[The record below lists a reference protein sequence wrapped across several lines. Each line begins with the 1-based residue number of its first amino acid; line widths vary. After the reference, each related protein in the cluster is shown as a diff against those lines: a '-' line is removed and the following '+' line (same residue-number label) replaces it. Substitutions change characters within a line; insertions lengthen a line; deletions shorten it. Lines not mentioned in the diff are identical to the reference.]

1 MVPNKVKVRVK
12 TQTESDVKKEVF
24 LPENTGIKE
33 DSPKKYGEVVR
44 EVIIPEKVYTP
55 PEETQKKEEVPVFS
69 DKDIFS
75 FMPESKEEETVQNE
89 KQETPKKKNVIFFF
103 TDQQR
108 YDTFNEDIMPNLFAL
123 SQEGVKFDNC
133 FTCQPVCGPARACLQ
148 SGVYPTQTGCW
159 KNGIS
164 LPGDIKPLAE
174 FFNEAG
180 YDTAYIG
187 KWHLASDKD
196 FRCEKTP
203 VPRERQGGYN
213 YWRASDVLE
222 FTSHGYDGYV
232 FDEKG
237 EQIDFIGYRAD
248 CINEFALEYIENRD
262 EEKPFF
268 MFLSFIE
275 PHHQNDKRRF
285 EGYRQTV
292 DSFRNYPIPE
302 DLSFLKGDYKKHYPD
317 YLSAINRVDCNLGK
331 LIAKLKEKGIYEDT
345 VIVFTSDHGCHFKT
359 RNLEYKRSCHDS
371 SIHIPLVIK
380 GGAFKGGTSDG
391 RLVSLIDLPPTL
403 LSLAGIEK
411 PDCFAGND
419 LSGGDTRKA
428 VYIQISESECARAIR
443 TEDYT
448 YCVSVP
454 GYAAGMKMADS
465 PVYQEEYLYDL
476 ISDPLQKN
484 NLIKD
489 NNYKIVRSAMKKLL
503 LAEMEKA
510 EGKKAVIVPALAAKK
525 K

>member
-1 MVPNKVKVRVK
+1 MAPNKIRVKVK
-12 TQTESDVKKEVF
+12 AQKESDVKKEVF
-24 LPENTGIKE
+24 LPEDKTG
-33 DSPKKYGEVVR
+33 SPKNYGEVVR
-44 EVIIPEKVYTP
+44 EVIMPERVYTP
-55 PEETQKKEEVPVFS
+55 SVETEKKEEVSVFS

-75 FMPESKEEETVQNE
+75 IVPEETLKEKKENE
-89 KQETPKKKNVIFFF
+89 NRTQTKKKNIIFIF

-108 YDTFNEDIMPNLFAL
+108 YDTFNEDIMPNLYSL
-123 SQEGVKFDNC
+123 SQDGVKFDNC

-148 SGVYPTQTGCW
+148 SGVYPTQTGCFR
-159 KNGIS
+159 NGIS

-174 FFNEAG
+174 YFNEAG

-187 KWHLASDKD
+187 KWHLASDSD
-196 FRCEKTP
+196 CRIEKLP
-203 VPRERQGGYN
+203 VPKERQGGYR

-222 FTSHGYDGYV
+222 MTSHGYDGYV
-232 FDEKG
+232 FDENG

-248 CINEFALEYIENRD
+248 CMGEFASQYIENRD

-268 MFLSFIE
+268 MFLSFLE

-292 DSFRNYPIPE
+292 DNFRNYPIPD
-302 DLSFLKGDYKKHYPD
+302 DLSFLKGDYKKQYPD
-317 YLSAINRVDCNLGK
+317 YLSAINRVDYNIGR
-331 LIAKLKEKGIYEDT
+331 LISKLKDKGIYEDT

-371 SIHIPLVIK
+371 SIHVPLVIK
-380 GGAFKGGTSDG
+380 GGAFTGGVNDG

-403 LSLAGIEK
+403 LSLAGIDK
-411 PDCFAGND
+411 PENYQGEDISQEN
-419 LSGGDTRKA
+419 TRKA
-428 VYIQISESECARAIR
+428 VYIQISESACARAVR
-443 TEDYT
+443 TQDYT

-454 GYAAGMKMADS
+454 GYAAGFKMADS

-510 EGKKAVIVPALAAKK
+510 EGKKAVIMPAVVVKK